1 MPPSGPLTGANMA
14 LPSVIFLRDR
24 ERYRYEFP
32 HLPID
37 RIRFHTIVLYL
48 LSGGVSMRSFAPA
61 ILFRPALALERL
73 MAPAGSLLA
82 SMMTVE
88 LVKR

>member
-1 MPPSGPLTGANMA
+1 MTGANMA
-14 LPSVIFLRDR
+14 LPSIIFLRDR
-24 ERYRYEFP
+24 ERYCAEFP

-37 RIRFHTIVLYL
+37 RVRFHTILMYL
-48 LSGGVSMRSFAPA
+48 LSGGVSMRSFVPGA
-61 ILFRPALALERL
+61 LFTPVLALEQL

-82 SMMTVE
+82 SMMSVE